1 MSANRLLAA
10 LVAAATLLA
19 LAALA
24 EAETA
29 TLRIAQQFGIS
40 YLPMIVAKQQKLI
53 EAAATEAGLPTPE
66 IEWIQVSGG
75 AAMNEALLSGSL
87 DVAAAGAPPAI
98 TLWAKTRGSID
109 VKGIAALG
117 SMPIYLTTA
126 NPQVTSLA
134 DFTDKD
140 RIALPAV
147 KVGFQAVVLQMAAA
161 QAFGEDQAT
170 KLDDLTVSMAHP
182 DATAALLSGGSEV
195 TASFGAP
202 PFQNQQLQD
211 PKIHRVL
218 SSFDVLGG
226 PHTFNVIYATGA
238 FYAENPKTVAA
249 IVTALDRADQFI
261 KAHPAEAAKLYI
273 AAESSKLTEP
283 CVEALITASDTRYT
297 VAPENILNFVEF
309 QHRIGQIATTTAD
322 WRDLFFP
329 PLHDRQGS

>member
-1 MSANRLLAA
+1 MRRLLGSI
-10 LVAAATLLA
+10 VAAATLLA
-19 LAALA
+19 LAVPAQ
-24 EAETA
+24 AETA

-40 YLPMIVAKQQKLI
+40 YLPLIVAKQQKLI
-53 EAAATEAGLPTPE
+53 EAAAAEAGLTPPT

-109 VKGIAALG
+109 VKGIASLG
-117 SMPIYLTTA
+117 SMPIYLTTT
-126 NPQVTSLA
+126 NPQVKTLA
-134 DFTDKD
+134 DFTDRD

-170 KLDDLTVSMAHP
+170 KLDDLTVSMSHP
-182 DATAALLSGGSEV
+182 DATASLLSGGSEV
-195 TASFGAP
+195 TANFGAP

-211 PKIHRVL
+211 SKIHRVL

-249 IVTALDRADQFI
+249 IVTALDRADRFI
-261 KAHPAEAAKLYI
+261 QDHPADAAKLYI
-273 AAESSKLTEP
+273 AAESSKLPEP
-283 CVEALITASDTRYT
+283 FVEALITAPDTRYT
-297 VAPENILNFVEF
+297 VAPENILKFVDF
-309 QHRIGQIATTTAD
+309 QHRIGQIATTTSD

>member
-1 MSANRLLAA
+1 MRASVSV

-19 LAALA
+19 LAAPA
-24 EAETA
+24 QAETD

-53 EAAATEAGLPTPE
+53 EAAVTEAGLPAPE

-117 SMPIYLTTA
+117 SMPIYLTTS
-126 NPQVTSLA
+126 NPQVKTLA

-147 KVGFQAVVLQMAAA
+147 KVGFQAVLLQMAAA

-170 KLDDLTVSMAHP
+170 RLDDLTVSMAHP
-182 DATAALLSGGSEV
+182 DATAALLSGSAEV
-195 TASFGAP
+195 TANFGAP

-238 FYAENPKTVAA
+238 FYDENPKTVAA

-261 KAHPAEAAKLYI
+261 QAHPAEAAKLYI
-273 AAESSKLTEP
+273 VAESSKLPEP
-283 CVEALITASDTRYT
+283 FVEALITAADTRYT
-297 VAPENILNFVEF
+297 VAPENILKFVEF
-309 QHRIGQIATTTAD
+309 QHRIGQIKTTTTD

>member
-1 MSANRLLAA
+1 MRTRFLGS
-10 LVAAATLLA
+10 LVAAATLFA
-19 LAALA
+19 LAVPAR
-24 EAETA
+24 AETT

-53 EAAATEAGLPTPE
+53 EAAATEAGLPAPE

-117 SMPIYLTTA
+117 SMPIYLTTTNA
-126 NPQVTSLA
+126 QVKTLA

-182 DATAALLSGGSEV
+182 DATAALLSGSAEV
-195 TASFGAP
+195 TANFGAP

-218 SSFDVLGG
+218 SSYDVLGG
-226 PHTFNVIYATGA
+226 PHTFNVVYATGA

-261 KAHPAEAAKLYI
+261 QAHPAEAAKLYI
-273 AAESSKLTEP
+273 AAESSKLPEP
-283 CVEALITASDTRYT
+283 FVEALITAADTRYT
-297 VAPENILNFVEF
+297 VAPENILKFVEF

>member
-1 MSANRLLAA
+1 MRPSLSVL
-10 LVAAATLLA
+10 AAATLLA
-19 LAALA
+19 LTAPAAQ
-24 EAETA
+24 AETE

-53 EAAATEAGLPTPE
+53 EAAIAEAGLPAPE
-66 IEWIQVSGG
+66 VEWIQVSGG

-117 SMPIYLTTA
+117 SMPIYLTTS
-126 NPQVTSLA
+126 NPQVKSLA
-134 DFTDKD
+134 DFTEKD

-182 DATAALLSGGSEV
+182 DATAALLSGSAEV
-195 TASFGAP
+195 TANFGAP

-211 PKIHRVL
+211 SKIHRVL

-261 KAHPAEAAKLYI
+261 QAHPAEAAKLYI
-273 AAESSKLTEP
+273 AAESSKLPEAF
-283 CVEALITASDTRYT
+283 VEALITAADTRYT
-297 VAPENILNFVEF
+297 VVPENILKFVEF
-309 QHRIGQIATTTAD
+309 QHRIGQIKTTTTD

>member
-1 MSANRLLAA
+1 MRPSLSL

-19 LAALA
+19 LAAPA
-24 EAETA
+24 AQAETE

-53 EAAATEAGLPTPE
+53 EAAATEAGLPAPE

-117 SMPIYLTTA
+117 SMPIYLTTT
-126 NPQVTSLA
+126 NPKVTSLA
-134 DFTDKD
+134 DFTDQD

-170 KLDDLTVSMAHP
+170 RLDDLTVSMAHP
-182 DATAALLSGGSEV
+182 DATTALLSGSAEV
-195 TASFGAP
+195 TANFGAP

-261 KAHPAEAAKLYI
+261 QAHPAEAAKLYI
-273 AAESSKLTEP
+273 AAESSKLPEP
-283 CVEALITASDTRYT
+283 FVEALITAPDTRYT
-297 VAPENILNFVEF
+297 VAPENVLKFVEF
-309 QHRIGQIATTTAD
+309 QHRIGQIKTTTTD

>member
-1 MSANRLLAA
+1 MRARLPL

-19 LAALA
+19 LAAPVA
-24 EAETA
+24 QAETD

-53 EAAATEAGLPTPE
+53 EAAVTEAGLPAPE

-117 SMPIYLTTA
+117 SMPIYLTTT
-126 NPQVTSLA
+126 NPQVKTLA

-147 KVGFQAVVLQMAAA
+147 KVGFQAVLLQMAAA

-170 KLDDLTVSMAHP
+170 KLDELTVSMSHP
-182 DATAALLSGGSEV
+182 DATAALLSGSTEV
-195 TASFGAP
+195 TANFGAP

-226 PHTFNVIYATGA
+226 PHTFNVVYATGA
-238 FYAENPKTVAA
+238 FYADNPKTVAA

-261 KAHPAEAAKLYI
+261 QTHPAEAAKLYI
-273 AAESSKLTEP
+273 AAESSKLPEAF
-283 CVEALITASDTRYT
+283 VEALITAPDTRYT
-297 VAPENILNFVEF
+297 VAPENILKFVEF

>member
-1 MSANRLLAA
+1 MRPSLSFLA
-10 LVAAATLLA
+10 AAATLLA
-19 LAALA
+19 LAAPA
-24 EAETA
+24 AQAETD

-40 YLPMIVAKQQKLI
+40 YLPMIVAKQQQLI
-53 EAAATEAGLPTPE
+53 EAAVAEAGLPAPE

-109 VKGIAALG
+109 VKGIASLG
-117 SMPIYLTTA
+117 SMPIYLTTS
-126 NPQVTSLA
+126 NPQVKTLA

-147 KVGFQAVVLQMAAA
+147 KVGFQAVLLQMAAA

-182 DATAALLSGGSEV
+182 DATAALLSGSSEV
-195 TASFGAP
+195 TANFGAP

-211 PKIHRVL
+211 SKIHRVL

-261 KAHPAEAAKLYI
+261 QAHPAEAAKLYI
-273 AAESSKLTEP
+273 AAESSKLPESF
-283 CVEALITASDTRYT
+283 VEALITAADTRYT
-297 VAPENILNFVEF
+297 VAPENILKFVEF
-309 QHRIGQIATTTAD
+309 QHRIGQIKTTTAD

>member
-1 MSANRLLAA
+1 MRTRFLGS

-19 LAALA
+19 LAAPA
-24 EAETA
+24 RAETA

-53 EAAATEAGLPTPE
+53 EAAATEAGLPAPE

-117 SMPIYLTTA
+117 SMPIYLTTTNA
-126 NPQVTSLA
+126 KVKTLA
-134 DFTDKD
+134 DFTDQD

-161 QAFGEDQAT
+161 QAFGADQAT

-182 DATAALLSGGSEV
+182 DATTALLSGSSEV
-195 TASFGAP
+195 TANFGAP

-218 SSFDVLGG
+218 SSYDVLGG
-226 PHTFNVIYATGA
+226 PHTFNVVYATGA

-261 KAHPAEAAKLYI
+261 QAHPAEAAKLYI
-273 AAESSKLTEP
+273 AAESSKLPEP
-283 CVEALITASDTRYT
+283 FVEALITAPDTRYT
-297 VAPENILNFVEF
+297 VAPENILKFVDF

>member
-1 MSANRLLAA
+1 MRVRLPA
-10 LVAAATLLA
+10 LVVAATLIA
-19 LAALA
+19 LAAPA
-24 EAETA
+24 QGETA

-53 EAAATEAGLPTPE
+53 EAAVTEAGLPAPE

-117 SMPIYLTTA
+117 SMPIYLTTT
-126 NPQVTSLA
+126 NPQVKSLA
-134 DFTDKD
+134 DFSDKD

-161 QAFGEDQAT
+161 QAFGESEAT
-170 KLDDLTVSMAHP
+170 KLDDLTVSMSHP
-182 DATAALLSGGSEV
+182 DATAALLSGSSEV
-195 TASFGAP
+195 TANFGAP

-218 SSFDVLGG
+218 SSYDVLG

-261 KAHPAEAAKLYI
+261 QAHPAEAAKLYI
-273 AAESSKLTEP
+273 AAESSKLPEP
-283 CVEALITASDTRYT
+283 FVEALITAADTRYT
-297 VAPENILNFVEF
+297 VAPENILKFVDF
-309 QHRIGQIATTTAD
+309 QHRIGQIATSTSD